1 MIEVE
6 VKLPIY
12 RRSITERGLKEAGFE
27 AGDLIEES
35 DIYYTAGFH
44 DFIKLD
50 EALRIRTSRN
60 LTGQKAVSYLTFK
73 GKKLDDIS
81 MTRLELE
88 TMVEDGT
95 VADRILCALGFEP
108 LFPVKKLRQYYHRGP
123 VTACLDQVSELGSF
137 LELEIQVDEET
148 GSEEALSQISGI
160 LSALG
165 SDMSETTRR
174 SYLSMLMKKKG
185 ILIDPA

>member
-12 RRSITERGLKEAGFE
+12 RRSITERGLVEAGFE
-27 AGDLIEES
+27 AGDLVEES
-35 DIYYTAGFH
+35 DVYYTAGFH

-60 LTGQKAVSYLTFK
+60 LTRQEAVSYLTFK
-73 GKKLDDIS
+73 GKKLDDVS

-88 TMVEDGT
+88 TTVGDGT
-95 VADRILCALGFEP
+95 VADAILSALGFEA
-108 LFPVKKLRQYYHRGP
+108 LFPVKKLRQYYHRGR
-123 VTACLDQVSELGSF
+123 VTACLDQVSDLGSF
-137 LELEIQVDEET
+137 LELEVQTEEEA
-148 GSEEALSQISGI
+148 GREEALDEIRQILAG
-160 LSALG
+160 LG

-185 ILIDPA
+185 IMIDPS